1 MRMIRASAV
10 LRNRLVGNRKDPHLA
25 IATHSGIDLNF
36 SNFRPL
42 RVIRHSIADFV
53 IDFSTNAAFQ
63 MGSGGSRP
71 IGEEPMPLRRNS
83 A

>member
-10 LRNRLVGNRKDPHLA
+10 LGNRLVGNRKDPHLA
-25 IATHSGIDLNF
+25 IATHSGIDLKF
-36 SNFRPL
+36 SNSPTL
-42 RVIRHSIADFV
+42 AGIRHSIADFV
-53 IDFSTNAAFQ
+53 IDFPTNAAFRC
-63 MGSGGSRP
+63 GSGGSGP